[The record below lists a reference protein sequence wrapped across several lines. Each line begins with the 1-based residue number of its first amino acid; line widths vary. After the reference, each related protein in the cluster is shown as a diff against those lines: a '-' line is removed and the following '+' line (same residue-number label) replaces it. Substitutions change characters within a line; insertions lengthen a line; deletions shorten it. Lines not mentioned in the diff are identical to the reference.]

1 MGRTIE
7 LATGSPEET
16 KAVGAA
22 VGSLLGSGDVV
33 SLTGDLGAGK
43 TTFVQGAAEALLV
56 KDPVLSPTFTLIRE
70 YQGTFRVYHL
80 DVYRLDRLQDVLDL
94 GIDEIFDQGAVSFVE
109 WGEVI
114 DSLLPDAYLS
124 VEVQLVDG
132 DWPGGEAER
141 RLLSLSATG
150 GAWASRWPT
159 LEHSTESWRVE
170 PSEEA
175 GGQR

>member
-43 TTFVQGAAEALLV
+43 TTFVQGAAEALQV

-80 DVYRLDRLQDVLDL
+80 DVYLHGWTPLRFHRPRDR
-94 GIDEIFDQGAVSFVE
+94 
-109 WGEVI
+109 
-114 DSLLPDAYLS
+114 
-124 VEVQLVDG
+124 
-132 DWPGGEAER
+132 
-141 RLLSLSATG
+141 
-150 GAWASRWPT
+150 
-159 LEHSTESWRVE
+159 
-170 PSEEA
+170 
-175 GGQR
+175 